1 MNAREIENA
10 LLLRDSGE
18 LSAPEQEKLLQALQS
33 DPVLAALDL
42 ENQVLQ
48 AAGPLSSSIVVP
60 PLPDLNRE
68 RILQAAR
75 KPAHAY
81 LPRLLAL
88 AAMLILGLALLPHL
102 TNRLQ
107 PTPTVLTTAVD
118 PIRPNLTAED
128 PILTQLE
135 ALENELALWSALPVS
150 DPGFIENENDW
161 AEILISAE
169 ESI

>member
-18 LSAPEQEKLLQALQS
+18 LSGPELEKLSQALRS
-33 DPVLAALDL
+33 DPLLAALAQ
-42 ENQVLQ
+42 ENRVLQ
-48 AAGPLSSSIVVP
+48 AAGPLSSSLVVP
-60 PLPDLNRE
+60 PLSDLTRE
-68 RILQAAR
+68 RILQAAH
-75 KPAHAY
+75 KPPHAY

-88 AAMLILGLALLPHL
+88 AAMLVLGLALLPHL
-102 TNRLQ
+102 TSRLQ
-107 PTPTVLTTAVD
+107 PTPSVLTTAVD
-118 PIRPNLTAED
+118 PIRNELQD
-128 PILTQLE
+128 
-135 ALENELALWSALPVS
+135 LENELALWSALPVS

>member
-18 LSAPEQEKLLQALQS
+18 LSGPELEKLSQALRS
-33 DPVLAALDL
+33 DPLLAALAQ
-42 ENQVLQ
+42 ENRVLQ
-48 AAGPLSSSIVVP
+48 AAGPLSSSLVVP
-60 PLPDLNRE
+60 PLSDLTRE
-68 RILQAAR
+68 RILQAAH
-75 KPAHAY
+75 KPPHAY

-88 AAMLILGLALLPHL
+88 AAMLVLGLALLPHL
-102 TNRLQ
+102 TSRLQ
-107 PTPTVLTTAVD
+107 PTPSVLTTAVD

-128 PILTQLE
+128 PILNELQD
-135 ALENELALWSALPVS
+135 LENELALWSALPVS